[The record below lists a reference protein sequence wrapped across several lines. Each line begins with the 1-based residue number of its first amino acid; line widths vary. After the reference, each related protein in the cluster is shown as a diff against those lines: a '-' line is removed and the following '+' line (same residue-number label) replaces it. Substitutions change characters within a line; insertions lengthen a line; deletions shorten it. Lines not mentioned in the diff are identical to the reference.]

1 MLPKKLKERIEEES
15 KKLDISE
22 EEFIVEALSEYL
34 KIDPEYRIEVHLALS
49 EKYLKEAEEFLE
61 KGITLKHLK
70 GMRCGIANCEGF
82 SCKKGEG
89 VEES

>member
-1 MLPKKLKERIEEES
+1 MMLPKKLKERIEEES
-15 KKLDISE
+15 EKLGISE

-61 KGITLKHLK
+61 KGD
-70 GMRCGIANCEGF
+70 C
-82 SCKKGEG
+82 
-89 VEES
+89 V